1 MNSNVHPLVVA
12 LVLVLTGLA
21 IATWMWGSGAAANI
35 GGPAELKSDPS
46 GHAYVQIQDKLVEHD
61 ANGRY
66 LKTHDLSDMG
76 VDLFLGGFD
85 FFSNGDILLRRGP
98 DPRSMGDNFRA
109 FQRKT
114 NEVSIKPDSP
124 ESGLFRCELDT
135 KYCTRFGQAGVDFE
149 AAHGIFIDRRTDEV
163 YISDTTRHLLRKY
176 SADGVVLAG
185 PIGGFKFPNQILIFD
200 EKLYVADTNHHEVR
214 VADPLTESFGQE
226 LGRKNVAPEAATVAR
241 QTWPSH
247 FIRVDD
253 GWWVNN
259 MRTGMNQGGIY
270 VFDNNWRLDRKLNLP
285 DDADPI
291 ALLAFGDEVWISDW
305 YNDKVRRF
313 SKTGEPLADLDSTG
327 LDNILE
333 HARTERLKFEMIS
346 YSGIAL
352 ILLVLAGLA
361 VRGFA
366 VGMSQDSVGSAR
378 NDRSS
383 KTQSPEPALYLEPDS
398 KMLGRMTLAVRI
410 FVVLLI
416 VLAALV
422 VYLVA
427 FHAKPEVGFEFILP
441 GIGMLSIVVL
451 IRWINGSNIGTAIR
465 VDGNVVTLRD
475 HSGRESSCSLHEVR
489 YDDSAIATQDTV
501 VFLGRPPASIYKRK
515 DLKEKLFP
523 RLAEAQK
530 VSPLQMQLILMQ
542 QRHPQGV
549 TAILAIVG
557 LVIYAVWAFTK

>member
-12 LVLVLTGLA
+12 LVLILTGIA
-21 IATWMWGSGAAANI
+21 VATWMWGSGAAANI
-35 GGPAELKSDPS
+35 GGPSELKIDPG

-61 ANGRY
+61 AKGQY
-66 LKTHDLSDMG
+66 LKTHRLCDMG
-76 VDLFLGGFD
+76 VDLFLGSFD
-85 FFSNGDILLRRGP
+85 FFSNGDILMRRGP
-98 DPRSMGDNFRA
+98 DPRSTRDNFRA

-114 NEVSIKPDSP
+114 NERSIEPETPD
-124 ESGLFRCELDT
+124 SGLFRCELET
-135 KYCTRFGQAGVDFE
+135 KVCTRFGQNGIDFK

-176 SADGVVLAG
+176 SSDGVALAG
-185 PIGGFKFPNQILIFD
+185 PISGFKFPNQILIFD

-214 VADPLTESFGQE
+214 VVDPLTGSFGTD
-226 LGRKNVAPEAATVAR
+226 LDRKNVTPELATAAR

-247 FIRVDD
+247 FVRVGD
-253 GWWVNN
+253 GWWLNN

-270 VFDNNWRLDRKLNLP
+270 IFDDHWRLVRKLDLP

-313 SKTGEPLADLDSTG
+313 SKAGEPLADLDSAG
-327 LDNILE
+327 LDDILA
-333 HARTERLKFEMIS
+333 HARTERWKYEATS

-352 ILLVLAGLA
+352 ILLVLGGLA
-361 VRGFA
+361 VRGLA
-366 VGMSQDSVGSAR
+366 VGMSKDSVKSTR

-383 KTQSPEPALYLEPDS
+383 KIQPSDSVLYLEPDD

-410 FVVLLI
+410 FVLLLV
-416 VLAALV
+416 VLAGLIG
-422 VYLVA
+422 YLIL
-427 FHAKPEVGFEFILP
+427 FYPKPEVGFAFVLP
-441 GIGMLSIVVL
+441 GIGLLSIVVL
-451 IRWINGSNIGTAIR
+451 ISWINRSNVGTTIR
-465 VDGNVVTLRD
+465 IDGNVVTLRD
-475 HSGRESSCSLHEVR
+475 YSGRISSCPIHEVR
-489 YDDSAIATQDTV
+489 YDDTAIATHDAM

-530 VSPLQMQLILMQ
+530 VSPLQMQKILIQ

-549 TAILAIVG
+549 TAILALVG
-557 LVIYAVWAFTK
+557 ILIYAVWVFAK

>member
-12 LVLVLTGLA
+12 LVLVLTAIA

-35 GGPAELKSDPS
+35 GGPSELKLDPR

-61 ANGRY
+61 ANGQY
-66 LKTHDLSDMG
+66 VKTHRLGDMG

-98 DPRSMGDNFRA
+98 DPRSSADNFRA

-114 NEVSIKPDSP
+114 NEQSIEPESPD
-124 ESGLFRCELDT
+124 SGLFRCELDT
-135 KYCTRFGQAGVDFE
+135 KHCTRFGQTGFDFK
-149 AAHGIFIDRRTDEV
+149 AAHGIVIDRKTDEV

-176 SADGVVLAG
+176 SSDGVELAG
-185 PIGGFKFPNQILIFD
+185 PISGFKFPNQILIFD

-214 VADPLTESFGQE
+214 VVDPLTESFGDE
-226 LGRKNVAPEAATVAR
+226 LARKNVIPEAATAAR

-247 FIRVDD
+247 FIRVGDR
-253 GWWVNN
+253 WWVNN

-270 VFDNNWRLDRKLNLP
+270 LFDDNWRLIRKLILP
-285 DDADPI
+285 DGADPI
-291 ALLAFGDEVWISDW
+291 ALLVFGDEVWISDW

-313 SKTGEPLADLDSTG
+313 STAGEPLADLNSTG
-327 LDNILE
+327 LDDILE
-333 HARTERLKFEMIS
+333 HARTERWKYEAIS

-352 ILLVLAGLA
+352 ILLVLGGLA
-361 VRGFA
+361 VRGLA
-366 VGMSQDSVGSAR
+366 VGMSKDSVKSTR
-378 NDRSS
+378 NNRSS
-383 KTQSPEPALYLEPDS
+383 KTQPPDSVLFLEPDS
-398 KMLGRMTLAVRI
+398 KMLGRMSLAVRV
-410 FVVLLI
+410 FVLMLFILAGLI
-416 VLAALV
+416 G
-422 VYLVA
+422 YLIL
-427 FHAKPEVGFEFILP
+427 FYSKPEVGFQFILP

-451 IRWINGSNIGTAIR
+451 ISWINRSNVGTAIR

-475 HSGRESSCSLHEVR
+475 YSGRESSCPIHEVR
-489 YDDSAIATQDTV
+489 YDDTAIATQDAM

-530 VSPLQMQLILMQ
+530 VSALQMQKILIQ

-549 TAILAIVG
+549 TAILALVG
-557 LVIYAVWAFTK
+557 VLIYALWVLTK

>member
-12 LVLVLTGLA
+12 LVLAITGIG

-35 GGPAELKSDPS
+35 GGPSELKLDPS

-61 ANGRY
+61 ANGQY
-66 LKTHDLSDMG
+66 LKTHRLGDMG

-85 FFSNGDILLRRGP
+85 FFANGDILLRRGS
-98 DPRSMGDNFRA
+98 DSRSTADNFRA

-114 NEVSIKPDSP
+114 NERSIEPESPD
-124 ESGLFRCELDT
+124 SGLFRCELDT
-135 KYCTRFGQAGVDFE
+135 KVCTRFGQTGIDFK
-149 AAHGIFIDRRTDEV
+149 AAHGIFIDRKTDEV
-163 YISDTTRHLLRKY
+163 YISDT
-176 SADGVVLAG
+176 
-185 PIGGFKFPNQILIFD
+185 
-200 EKLYVADTNHHEVR
+200 NHHELRIV
-214 VADPLTESFGQE
+214 DPRTESFGDE
-226 LGRKNVAPEAATVAR
+226 LARKNVTPELATAAR

-247 FIRVDD
+247 FIRVGD

-270 VFDNNWRLDRKLNLP
+270 LFDDNWRLIRKLILP
-285 DDADPI
+285 DGADPI

-313 SKTGEPLADLDSTG
+313 STAGKPLADLDSTG
-327 LDNILE
+327 LDDILA
-333 HARTERLKFEMIS
+333 HARSERWKYESTS

-352 ILLVLAGLA
+352 ILFVLGGLA

-366 VGMSQDSVGSAR
+366 VGMSKDSVKSTR

-383 KTQSPEPALYLEPDS
+383 RIQPPESVLYLEPDS
-398 KMLGRMTLAVRI
+398 KMLRRMSLAVRA
-410 FVVLLI
+410 VVLMLF
-416 VLAALV
+416 VLAGLIG
-422 VYLVA
+422 YLIL
-427 FHAKPEVGFEFILP
+427 FYLKPEVGFQFILP

-451 IRWINGSNIGTAIR
+451 ISWINRSNVGTAIR
-465 VDGNVVTLRD
+465 VEDNLVTLRD
-475 HSGRESSCSLHEVR
+475 YSGRESSCPIHELR
-489 YDDSAIATQDTV
+489 YDDTAIATQDTM

-515 DLKEKLFP
+515 ELQEKLFP

-530 VSPLQMQLILMQ
+530 VPALQMQKILIQ

-549 TAILAIVG
+549 TAILALVG
-557 LVIYAVWAFTK
+557 ILIYAVWVFMK

>member
-21 IATWMWGSGAAANI
+21 IGTWMWGSGAAAKI
-35 GGPAELKSDPS
+35 GGPAELKIDPS
-46 GHAYVQIQDKLVEHD
+46 GHGFVQIQDKLVEHD

-66 LKTHDLSDMG
+66 LKTHTLSDMG

-98 DPRSMGDNFRA
+98 DPRSMSDNFRA
-109 FQRKT
+109 LQRKT
-114 NEVSIKPDSP
+114 NEDSIKPDSP
-124 ESGLFRCELDT
+124 NSGLFRCELDT
-135 KYCTRFGQAGVDFE
+135 KYCTRFGQAGIDFK
-149 AAHGIFIDRRTDEV
+149 AAHGIFIDRRTDDV
-163 YISDTTRHLLRKY
+163 YVSDTTRHVLRKY
-176 SADGVVLAG
+176 SADGVELAG
-185 PIGGFKFPNQILIFD
+185 PLSGFKFPNQILIFD
-200 EKLYVADTNHHEVR
+200 DKLYVADTNHHEVR
-214 VADPLTESFGQE
+214 VVDPRTESFGEE
-226 LGRKNVAPEAATVAR
+226 LGRKNVTPEAATAAR

-247 FIRVDD
+247 FIRVGD

-270 VFDNNWRLDRKLNLP
+270 LFDDNWRLDRKLNLP

-291 ALLAFGDEVWISDW
+291 ALLNFGDEVWVSDW

-313 SKTGEPLADLDSTG
+313 SRTGQPLTDLDSTG
-327 LDNILE
+327 LDDIL
-333 HARTERLKFEMIS
+333 AYSRTERLKFEMIS

-352 ILLVLAGLA
+352 ILLILAGLA

-366 VGMSQDSVGSAR
+366 VSMSHDPGESVSD
-378 NDRSS
+378 DRHSR
-383 KTQSPEPALYLEPDS
+383 TQPREPALYLEPDS
-398 KMLGRMTLAVRI
+398 KMLGRMALAVRI
-410 FVVLLI
+410 FGLLLV

-422 VYLVA
+422 AYLVV
-427 FHAKPEVGFEFILP
+427 FQSKPEIGFELILP

-451 IRWINGSNIGTAIR
+451 ISWINGSNTGTAIR
-465 VDGNVVTLRD
+465 VDGDLVTIRE
-475 HSGRESSCSLHEVR
+475 HSGRESSCPVREVR
-489 YDDSAIATQDTV
+489 YDDTAIATKDAV

-515 DLKEKLFP
+515 DLQEKLFP

-530 VSPLQMQLILMQ
+530 VSPLQMQKILMQ

-557 LVIYAVWAFTK
+557 LVIYAVWVFTK